1 MAPIDEWLNVWLSAP
16 DLAKEGEYRSPGPLQ
31 VYAMTTRGDG
41 PQFGPN
47 TGSGRY
53 SLGADTKSADKVR
66 IWYQAG
72 LVTA

>member
-1 MAPIDEWLNVWLSAP
+1 MHGSGQCTQFFSIGKARQIFPNLSNRKA
-16 DLAKEGEYRSPGPLQ
+16 LGYVSRISLRRE
-31 VYAMTTRGDG
+31 
-41 PQFGPN
+41 GPN

-53 SLGADTKSADKVR
+53 SLGADTKLVDKVR

>member
-1 MAPIDEWLNVWLSAP
+1 MTMVDAEMNRLLNLKV
-16 DLAKEGEYRSPGPLQ
+16 AKDRKG
-31 VYAMTTRGDG
+31 
-41 PQFGPN
+41 GPN